1 MKIILNDNGLRALIN
16 FRIDVIEHFVAQGHQ
31 VVLIYPAC
39 TKEEELINK
48 IPQKCKVYEV
58 NMVPS
63 GSNPLKDVSY
73 LCQLYKI
80 YKEEKPD
87 IVFNYTIKPNIY
99 GSLAAKVLKI
109 KRVDMVAGLG
119 YIFTGNGL
127 SKKIGRLLY
136 KIGLRVAN
144 RVITLNMDNYNLL
157 IKRGFVLRKNM
168 ILYGGGEGVNLSH
181 YPYAKNEFNVTR
193 FLMVARV
200 LYDKGYQEY
209 VDAAEIVKKQYPNV
223 DIELLGP
230 LDETSPM
237 GVPKK
242 VVEQDVK
249 ANKIKYL
256 GVTNDVPSYLKRDGV
271 VVVVSSYHEG
281 LNRSLMEACAM
292 ARPVITTNI
301 AGCKETVEQGI
312 NGYIVIP
319 KDKQSLAEAM
329 IRFIE
334 LPQKEKQE
342 MAENSYRKAVQC
354 FDVKIVLKQYD
365 KIISELIP

>member
-16 FRIDVIEHFVAQGHQ
+16 FRIDVIEHFVAKGHQ

-39 TKEEELINK
+39 TKEEELISK

-136 KIGLRVAN
+136 KIGLRVAD

-157 IKRGFVLRKNM
+157 IERGFVLRKNM
-168 ILYGGGEGVNLSH
+168 ILYGGG
-181 YPYAKNEFNVTR
+181 
-193 FLMVARV
+193 
-200 LYDKGYQEY
+200 
-209 VDAAEIVKKQYPNV
+209 
-223 DIELLGP
+223 
-230 LDETSPM
+230 
-237 GVPKK
+237 
-242 VVEQDVK
+242 
-249 ANKIKYL
+249 
-256 GVTNDVPSYLKRDGV
+256 
-271 VVVVSSYHEG
+271 
-281 LNRSLMEACAM
+281 
-292 ARPVITTNI
+292 
-301 AGCKETVEQGI
+301 KE
-312 NGYIVIP
+312 
-319 KDKQSLAEAM
+319 
-329 IRFIE
+329 
-334 LPQKEKQE
+334 
-342 MAENSYRKAVQC
+342 
-354 FDVKIVLKQYD
+354 
-365 KIISELIP
+365 